1 MITPKTVVFDLGKV
15 LVDFDYAIAAC
26 KIASR
31 AKLTLGELAQFINH
45 SPLFSRYETGLL
57 TSEEFYQAI
66 CAATGFHGTFEQFSS
81 YFADIFTEIPPMVQ
95 LHGALCQKGIPTY
108 AFSNTNDLAVRH
120 IRHRFPFFARFAGCI
135 LSYEHQAMK
144 PDPRL
149 YEVVERQSGRR
160 GAEILYFDDRPENV
174 AAGAARGWRAIL
186 HTSPEASIAAVE
198 KLGLLNHSA

>member
-1 MITPKTVVFDLGKV
+1 MITPKAVVFDLGKV

-31 AKLTLGELAQFINH
+31 AKLTLGELAHFINH

-81 YFADIFTEIPPMVQ
+81 YFADIFTAIPPMVQ
-95 LHGALCQKGIPTY
+95 LHGALCQKAIPTY

-120 IRHRFPFFARFAGCI
+120 IRHRFPFLREVCWLHSVLRAPGNEAGP
-135 LSYEHQAMK
+135 QALRSCRA
-144 PDPRL
+144 PVWP
-149 YEVVERQSGRR
+149 QRR
-160 GAEILYFDDRPENV
+160 
-174 AAGAARGWRAIL
+174 
-186 HTSPEASIAAVE
+186 
-198 KLGLLNHSA
+198 